1 MKKILIIRSSTKPAR
16 VVKEAISLTNAG
28 YSVQILFWDRNTN
41 KSRVKL
47 NDDLSINY
55 FGLKAPYGKLKL
67 IPYLFI
73 WGLYEFIFL
82 LKSDADI
89 IHACCFDTLIPAMFS
104 KILKQKKLVYDI
116 FDFYAETLP
125 HHIPK
130 RVLNFIATLEKICMQ
145 FADVVIIVDES
156 RKVQINAE
164 KIKKLEVI
172 MNCPAAMPE
181 YKLVSK
187 NAKFT
192 IFYGGMI
199 SKTRGLNQ
207 LIGAI
212 KNEKDISFIVAGF
225 GEDENIFTPIFNN
238 VENIRFMG
246 WINYDEYIKQTL
258 QADVIFGFYDPIIPN
273 NRLASPNKLFEAMM
287 CRTPIIVNEETSM
300 AEIVRKENCGIII
313 PYNDVFALKKAILDL
328 KNSPEICR
336 KMGENGR
343 KAFEREYNWEIME
356 ERLIALYHK
365 VSNEGTPSHFMPRNL
380 HDPKGHP

>member
-1 MKKILIIRSSTKPAR
+1 MKRVLFIRSSSKPAR
-16 VVKEAISLTNAG
+16 VVKEAITLTKEG
-28 YSVQILFWDRNTN
+28 YSVQILFWDRDIN
-41 KSRVKL
+41 KPQVEMNEHL
-47 NDDLSINY
+47 TINY
-55 FGLKAPYGKLKL
+55 FGLKAPYGKLNI

-73 WGLYEFIFL
+73 WWIYEFIFL
-82 LKSDADI
+82 LRTDADV

-104 KILKQKKLVYDI
+104 KMLKRNKIVYDI
-116 FDFYAETLP
+116 FDFYAESFP

-130 RVLNFIATLEKICMQ
+130 QVSNFIATLEKICMQ
-145 FADVVIIVDES
+145 FADVVIIADES

-181 YKLVSK
+181 YKLATK
-187 NAKFT
+187 NTKFT

-212 KNEKDISFIVAGF
+212 KNEKDLTLLVAGF

-238 VENIRFMG
+238 VENIRFIG

-258 QADVIFGFYDPIIPN
+258 RADVIFGFYDPRIPN

-300 AEIVRKENCGIII
+300 ADIVRKENCGIIV
-313 PYNDVFALKKAILDL
+313 PYNDVLALKNAIFDL
-328 KNSPEICR
+328 KNNPEIG
-336 KMGENGR
+336 KKLGEHGR
-343 KAFEREYNWEIME
+343 NAFEREYNWEIME
-356 ERLIALYHK
+356 ERLLNLY
-365 VSNEGTPSHFMPRNL
+365 NNL
-380 HDPKGHP
+380 IGKNANK